1 MLAMRTSLARI
12 VAYGGCER
20 KDLPFCQAGKL
31 PSCQA
36 KRELASASPVFS
48 EVRVLESGV
57 HSWRGMEMFLM
68 ALTLSVLGLA
78 VTAMAFGAATRPER
92 TQAAP
97 APQPH
102 VAKPQA
108 RLFVEPGI
116 PIARPRV
123 PIEALLLEIENHV
136 RLEQAAAESFVEF
149 PTAALLHSKT
159 SSTFVN

>member
-1 MLAMRTSLARI
+1 MRI
-12 VAYGGCER
+12 
-20 KDLPFCQAGKL
+20 
-31 PSCQA
+31 
-36 KRELASASPVFS
+36 
-48 EVRVLESGV
+48 LESSV
-57 HSWRGMEMFLM
+57 HSRRGMEMFLM
-68 ALTLSVLGLA
+68 ALCLSVLGLA

-92 TQAAP
+92 TQAPP
-97 APQPH
+97 APQPR

-108 RLFVEPGI
+108 RFFVEPGI